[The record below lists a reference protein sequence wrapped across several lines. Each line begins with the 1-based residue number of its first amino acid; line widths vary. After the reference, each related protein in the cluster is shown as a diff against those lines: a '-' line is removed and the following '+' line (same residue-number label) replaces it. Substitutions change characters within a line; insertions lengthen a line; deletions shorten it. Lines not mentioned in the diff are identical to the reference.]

1 MWSVLPTKLT
11 VVNKIIAR
19 GRRKGK
25 TAKAISLSR
34 LFSIQFNLIMY
45 NKCNILE

>member
-11 VVNKIIAR
+11 VVNKIAR